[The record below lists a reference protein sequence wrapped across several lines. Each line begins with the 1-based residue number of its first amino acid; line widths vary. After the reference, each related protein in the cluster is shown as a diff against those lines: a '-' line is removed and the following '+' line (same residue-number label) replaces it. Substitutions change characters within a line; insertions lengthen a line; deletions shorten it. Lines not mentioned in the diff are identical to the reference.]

1 MKGYS
6 VKELSQFFY
15 NVHYSKIRN
24 DITGTISKLKNEYNK
39 KYYYKVFKVDGSSR
53 YYFFKDMK
61 DASVHAGSYVAKV
74 KKLIDENGYA
84 IINGWKI
91 HK

>member
-1 MKGYS
+1 
-6 VKELSQFFY
+6 
-15 NVHYSKIRN
+15 
-24 DITGTISKLKNEYNK
+24 LKNEYNK
-39 KYYYKVFKVDGSSR
+39 KYYYKVVKINGSSR

-61 DASVHAGSYVAKV
+61 DAAVHAGSYTAKV

-91 HK
+91 YK